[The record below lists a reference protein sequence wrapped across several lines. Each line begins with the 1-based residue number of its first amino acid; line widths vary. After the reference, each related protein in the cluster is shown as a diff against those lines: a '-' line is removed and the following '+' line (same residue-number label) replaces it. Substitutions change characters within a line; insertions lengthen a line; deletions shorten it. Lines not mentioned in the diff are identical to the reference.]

1 MNGKFSYQFKLIFI
15 SSKDSDEIH
24 TIHTKSD
31 KIEIMMGS
39 ETDELIEEIFVSLL
53 QRYQKGLEQSM
64 KGSEFVSDRVNLLE
78 YKVHKISLNKSGSY
92 IDSPEADQI

>member
-1 MNGKFSYQFKLIFI
+1 M
-15 SSKDSDEIH
+15 
-24 TIHTKSD
+24 
-31 KIEIMMGS
+31 
-39 ETDELIEEIFVSLL
+39 

-78 YKVHKISLNKSGSY
+78 YKVDKISLNKSGSY